1 MIADMKQEAAHG
13 ITVYEGRR
21 LDAVAMPIGG
31 IGTGCVSIGGW
42 GQLRD
47 WEIFGKPGK
56 GNTSDMAFFTLH
68 ARSDGESFTK
78 VLQGPAGG
86 PRMGPPGS
94 LPFKDG
100 ASGHWGRAHGA
111 GMPHCSGCTFA
122 AHYPFA
128 DIELSDATLPLRA
141 SLTAWNP
148 LIPLNDRDSS
158 IPCGIFQWTI
168 ANPTRRSFD
177 CTLFGNL
184 TNLAGHPE
192 TGGGL
197 NEYRDDGGIRG
208 IRFTN
213 ARHPADSPLAGS
225 LSLATTHRS
234 VTWLAH
240 WMRGGWFDALT
251 DFWRQASAGRLDE
264 SVPPEPS
271 APGRPDVSSLGLRFH
286 LAPGSSRTL
295 PIVIAWHR
303 PVQQMYWGAPT
314 PGGGLPRWKTHR
326 ATVWA
331 DAWEAAAYALV
342 NLPRLE
348 RETRLYDETLRSTTV
363 PGFVL
368 ESVSA
373 TSSTLK
379 SPTCLRLPGGE
390 LWAWEG
396 CNDRSGCCAGSCT
409 HVWNYQQALPYLF
422 PGLERGLRETEYA
435 NSLGPDGHMLFRM
448 PLPLGEKGR
457 HDSHAAADGQL
468 GGVLKLYR
476 EWRVSGDDA
485 WLARLWPAAKASLE
499 YAWRSWD
506 RDRDG
511 VMEGL
516 QHNTYDI
523 EFWGPNTLCG
533 SLYLAALR
541 AGEEIA
547 RHLGDAASAERY
559 RAVFEQGRAWTDAH
573 LWNGEYYEQRVDAG
587 AGANDP
593 YQRPAAEMGAGV
605 DAAGQPK
612 YQYGGGCLADQLL
625 GQLFAEML
633 ELGDLYDGA
642 HIDAAALAVFRHN
655 WQTGF
660 FDHANPQRIY
670 AQDEESGLL
679 LCTWPRGGRPA
690 FPFPYSEE
698 VWTGIE
704 YTTAALLAYRGLVNE
719 ALAVVKAVRDRYDG
733 SRRNPFDEFECG
745 HHYARAMASW
755 AVLLALT
762 GFASDL
768 PSRRLAFAP
777 RVGSGPGRDF
787 ASFFSVGTGW
797 GLYRQRFTGGGA
809 ARYEIEVRYG
819 SVLLETLS
827 APEPPGGFA
836 TGASARAF
844 VGGREAPASLSAS
857 VRGADVHLS
866 PARELRPGRAFV
878 VEVGPRRK
886 QPMGGKARAGGPKA
900 VRGSR
905 TR

>member
-1 MIADMKQEAAHG
+1 MIAGMKQDGLRG

-21 LDAVAMPIGG
+21 LDEVAMPIGG

-47 WEIFGKPGK
+47 WEIFGRPGK
-56 GNTSDMAFFTLH
+56 GITNDMAFFTLH
-68 ARSDGESFTK
+68 ARSGGGSLTR

-86 PRMGPPGS
+86 PRMGPPAG
-94 LPFKDG
+94 LPFHDG
-100 ASGHWGRAHGA
+100 ASGHWGRPHGA
-111 GMPHCSGCTFA
+111 GLPHCSGCTFA

-128 DIELSDATLPLRA
+128 DIALTDATLPLRA

-148 LIPLNDRDSS
+148 LIPLDDRDSS
-158 IPCGIFQWTI
+158 IPCGFFTWTI
-168 ANPTRRSFD
+168 GNPTRRSFD
-177 CTLFGNL
+177 CTLFANL
-184 TNLAGHPE
+184 TNIAGHPE

-197 NEYRDDGGIRG
+197 NEYRDSGNLRG
-208 IRFTN
+208 ISFTN
-213 ARHPADSPLAGS
+213 PRHPPDSPLAAT
-225 LSLATTHRS
+225 LALATTHRN
-234 VTWLAH
+234 VTWLNH

-264 SVPPEPS
+264 SVRPEPS
-271 APGRPDVSSLGLRFH
+271 PADRPDTSSLGLRFR
-286 LAPGSSRTL
+286 LAPGASRTL
-295 PIVIAWHR
+295 TIVIAWHR
-303 PVQQMYWGAPT
+303 PVQEMYWAAPG
-314 PGGGLPRWKTHR
+314 PGGQRPRWKTHM
-326 ATVWA
+326 TSCWS
-331 DAWEAAAYALV
+331 DAWEVAADALAS
-342 NLPRLE
+342 LPRLE
-348 RETRLYDETLRSTTV
+348 RETRLYDGTLRSTTV

-373 TSSTLK
+373 TSSILK
-379 SPTCLRLPGGE
+379 SPTCLRLPSGE

-396 CNDRSGCCAGSCT
+396 CHDAAGCCPGSCT

-435 NSLGPDGHMLFRM
+435 NNLGPDGHMLFRM

-499 YAWRSWD
+499 YAWRLWD

-533 SLYLAALR
+533 SFYLAALR
-541 AGEEIA
+541 AGEEIS
-547 RHLGDAASAERY
+547 RHLGDLESAGTYRELFER
-559 RAVFEQGRAWTDAH
+559 GRAWTDAN
-573 LWNGEYYEQRVDAG
+573 LWNGEYFEQRVNLRAPDG
-587 AGANDP
+587 DP
-593 YQRPAAEMGAGV
+593 HQRPAENMGAGV
-605 DAAGQPK
+605 DGEGRPK

-625 GQLFAEML
+625 GQVFAEML
-633 ELGDLYDGA
+633 ELGDLYDAA
-642 HIDAAALAVFRHN
+642 HLDAAALAIFRHN
-655 WQTGF
+655 WLTGF

-679 LCTWPRGGRPA
+679 LCTWPHGDRPA

-719 ALAVVKAVRDRYDG
+719 SLAVVKAVRDRHDG

-762 GFASDL
+762 GFAADL
-768 PSRRLAFAP
+768 PSRRLAFSP
-777 RVGSGPGRDF
+777 RLAGGPGGEF
-787 ASFFSVGTGW
+787 STFFGVGTGW
-797 GLYRQRFTGGGA
+797 GLYRQRFGA
-809 ARYEIEVRYG
+809 GAEACYELEVRRG

-827 APEPPGGFA
+827 VPEPRGGFPA
-836 TGASARAF
+836 GARVRAS
-844 VGGREAPASLSAS
+844 VGGREVAASLAATA
-857 VRGADVHLS
+857 RGADVRLS
-866 PARELRPGRAFV
+866 RPQALRPGRALV
-878 VEVGPRRK
+878 LKVSPGRKRSTSGGARAEGPR
-886 QPMGGKARAGGPKA
+886 AG
-900 VRGSR
+900 RGSR

>member
-1 MIADMKQEAAHG
+1 
-13 ITVYEGRR
+13 
-21 LDAVAMPIGG
+21 
-31 IGTGCVSIGGW
+31 
-42 GQLRD
+42 
-47 WEIFGKPGK
+47 
-56 GNTSDMAFFTLH
+56 MAFFTLH
-68 ARSDGESFTK
+68 ARAGGESVTK

-86 PRMGPPGS
+86 FRMGPPS
-94 LPFKDG
+94 DRPSQDG

-111 GMPHCSGCTFA
+111 GMPHFAQCSFA

-128 DIELSDATLPLRA
+128 DLSLSDDTMPLKA

-148 LIPLNDRDSS
+148 FIPLNDRDSS
-158 IPCGIFQWTI
+158 IPCAIFLWKI
-168 ANPTRRSFD
+168 ANPTRRTFA
-177 CTLFGNL
+177 CTLFANL
-184 TNLAGHPE
+184 TNMAGYPE

-197 NEYRDDGGIRG
+197 DEYAEAGGIRG

-213 ARHPADSPLAGS
+213 PRHPADSPLAGT
-225 LSLATTHRS
+225 LALVTSHRS
-234 VTWLAH
+234 VTHLAH
-240 WMRGGWFDALT
+240 WLRGGWFDALT
-251 DFWRQASAGRLDE
+251 DFWRQASTGELDE
-264 SVPPEPS
+264 SVPAEAS
-271 APGRPDVSSLGLRFH
+271 APGRPDVSSIGLRFR
-286 LAPGSSRTL
+286 LAPGASRTL
-295 PIVIAWHR
+295 PVVIAWHR
-303 PVQQMYWGAPT
+303 SVQEMYWGDAG
-314 PGGGLPRWKTHR
+314 PGGTRPRWKTYM
-326 ATVWA
+326 ASCWS
-331 DAWEAAAYALV
+331 DAWEAAAFALA

-368 ESVSA
+368 DSVSA
-373 TSSTLK
+373 TSSILK

-396 CNDRSGCCAGSCT
+396 CHDQAGCCEGSCT
-409 HVWNYQQALPYLF
+409 HVWNYQQTLPYLF
-422 PGLERGLRETEYA
+422 PALERGLRETEYA

-448 PLPLGEKGR
+448 PLPLGEKGK

-485 WLARLWPAAKASLE
+485 WLARHWPAAKASLE
-499 YAWRSWD
+499 YAWRYWD

-511 VMEGL
+511 VMEAL

-533 SLYLAALR
+533 SFYLAALL
-541 AGEEIA
+541 AGERIA
-547 RHLGDAASAERY
+547 RHLGDAAAADAY
-559 RAVFEQGRAWTDAH
+559 RACFARGRAWTDAN
-573 LWNGEYYEQRVDAG
+573 LWNGEYYEQRVNARASEG
-587 AGANDP
+587 DP
-593 YQRPAAEMGAGV
+593 YRRPAAGMGDGV
-605 DAAGQPK
+605 GAAGEPK
-612 YQYGGGCLADQLL
+612 YQYGNGCLADQLL

-633 ELGDLYDGA
+633 ELGDLYESA
-642 HIDAAALAVFRHN
+642 HLDAAAHAVFRHN

-719 ALAVVKAVRDRYDG
+719 ALAVVKAVRGRHDG

-762 GFASDL
+762 GFAADL
-768 PSRRLAFAP
+768 PARRLAFSP
-777 RVGSGPGRDF
+777 RISRGPGRPF
-787 ASFFSVGTGW
+787 TAFFSVGTGW
-797 GLYRQRFTGGGA
+797 GLYRQRFTARAA

-819 SVLLETLS
+819 SMLLETLS
-827 APEPPGGFA
+827 VPEPAGGLA
-836 TGASARAF
+836 AGASVRAT
-844 VGGREAPASLSAS
+844 VGGRAVPAALVATA
-857 VRGADVHLS
+857 RGADVHLRT
-866 PARELRPGRAFV
+866 AQELRAKRMLV
-878 VEVGPRRK
+878 VEVGPVRKAGARGPGAGRGQHRR
-886 QPMGGKARAGGPKA
+886 
-900 VRGSR
+900 
-905 TR
+905 